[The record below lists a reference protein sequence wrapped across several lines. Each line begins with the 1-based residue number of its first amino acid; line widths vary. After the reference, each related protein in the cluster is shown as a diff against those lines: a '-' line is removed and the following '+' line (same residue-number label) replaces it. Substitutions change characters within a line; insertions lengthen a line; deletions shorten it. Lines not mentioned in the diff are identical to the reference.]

1 MKTLLRSYL
10 TAYDLKAVED
20 LAERQC
26 RVLSYLL
33 ALTYEPE
40 LLLTWRAVEAF
51 GGAAA
56 AIAERDPEFV
66 RGHLRRLLWLL
77 SDESG
82 GIGWRAPE
90 LLDEALRRQPRLF
103 AEFMPILASL
113 LDMAPED
120 AIRFRAGWLWAVG
133 RVAEVAPE
141 AMQAARPWIA
151 PCLDDADPQV
161 RGLAAW
167 RLGRLGCREL
177 LAARSELLVDDG
189 PVALYDD
196 GKIETRSVTAL
207 ASAALK
213 GVPYERPIIDA
224 LKDSMAPF

>member
-1 MKTLLRSYL
+1 MKLMLRSYL
-10 TAYDLKAVED
+10 INYHLEAVAA
-20 LAERQC
+20 LAGRQR
-26 RVLSYLL
+26 RVLSYLV
-33 ALTYEPE
+33 ALTYDPDPR
-40 LLLTWRAVEAF
+40 LAWRAIEAF
-51 GGAAA
+51 GVAAA
-56 AIAERDPEFV
+56 ACADRDPEFV

-90 LLDEALRRQPRLF
+90 LIGEVLRRRPAQF

-141 AMQAARPWIA
+141 PMKAALPWVA
-151 PCLDDADPQV
+151 PCLDDPDPQV

-167 RLGRLGCREL
+167 CLSRLGRRDMLEVRSDL
-177 LAARSELLVDDG
+177 LEDDG
-189 PVALYDD
+189 PVTFCNAGELSMVRVR
-196 GKIETRSVTAL
+196 EL
-207 ASAALK
+207 ARK
-213 GVPYERPIIDA
+213 GD
-224 LKDSMAPF
+224 L